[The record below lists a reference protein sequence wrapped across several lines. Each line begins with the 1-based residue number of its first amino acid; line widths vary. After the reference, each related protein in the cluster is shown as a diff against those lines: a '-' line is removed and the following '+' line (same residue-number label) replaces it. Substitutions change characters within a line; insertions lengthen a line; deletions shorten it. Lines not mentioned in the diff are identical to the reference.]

1 MCSLTLM
8 TLSNPNYLLKFS
20 AQITVNF
27 TLGVKVQYKDMGKG
41 YNIPPR
47 IYETL
52 RMHLFKDIVLSWIC
66 ILKIFIVSGTSEYDL
81 VWK

>member
-1 MCSLTLM
+1 M

-20 AQITVNF
+20 AQIIVNF
-27 TLGVKVQYKDMGKG
+27 TLGVKAQYKDMGRG

-47 IYETL
+47 TIYETL

-66 ILKIFIVSGTSEYDL
+66 ILKICIVSGTSEYDL